1 MAAPLHRSH
10 HAAGV
15 VVTLEVEEYFYVP
28 GKENKFGKYMNKL
41 HCKHILV
48 ANCIE
53 LQHCVSQLLQL
64 GDGRSHVWLRWCIT
78 LARVAMAA
86 SLAMRFFGATSS
98 WSWCWASG
106 WTCSGALSWRLSRN
120 NFTCG
125 TFHVVVFGKKGGVPE
140 SMIQQLQNSVNIF
153 NSINLKKKNNH
164 LSSTQLE
171 FASSSWCDDL

>member
-10 HAAGV
+10 HAAGA

-64 GDGRSHVWLRWCIT
+64 GDGRSHVWLR
-78 LARVAMAA
+78 
-86 SLAMRFFGATSS
+86 
-98 WSWCWASG
+98 
-106 WTCSGALSWRLSRN
+106 
-120 NFTCG
+120 
-125 TFHVVVFGKKGGVPE
+125 
-140 SMIQQLQNSVNIF
+140 
-153 NSINLKKKNNH
+153 
-164 LSSTQLE
+164 
-171 FASSSWCDDL
+171 